1 MAQKNLKR
9 RRARVKTSS
18 AKRKSPSRSSAA
30 EPPGEIQPRIPAA
43 IELVIDNQRES
54 ICTAISLLY
63 CLHSALRREI
73 EDGGK
78 IESEEVSDAADGA
91 DLTDISAMLL
101 VRLNAVHSGL
111 DSLALRQA
119 NVDPERV
126 VLIEKVR
133 ELEIGDDEQEAS

>member
-1 MAQKNLKR
+1 MAKKNLKH
-9 RRARVKTSS
+9 RRAPVKTSS
-18 AKRKSPSRSSAA
+18 AKRTSPPSSRAASRS
-30 EPPGEIQPRIPAA
+30 EPRIPAA
-43 IELVIDNQRES
+43 IELAIDNQRES

-78 IESEEVSDAADGA
+78 VESEEVSDAADGA
-91 DLTDISAMLL
+91 DLTDISAILL

-119 NVDPERV
+119 NPDPEMV
-126 VLIEKVR
+126 GLMEKVR
-133 ELEIGDDEQEAS
+133 EMGIGGDEGEES